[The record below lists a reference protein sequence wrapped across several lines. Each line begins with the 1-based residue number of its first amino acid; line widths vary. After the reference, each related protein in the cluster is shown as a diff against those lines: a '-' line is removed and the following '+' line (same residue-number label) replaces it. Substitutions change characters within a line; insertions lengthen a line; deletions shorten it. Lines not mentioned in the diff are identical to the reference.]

1 MRNGCSNLL
10 QKYTKKPVIQ
20 RILRH
25 KQILALSTLLILIIG
40 LNVCIH
46 YAPKPPL
53 ASLYPNSTAIY
64 ARHGE
69 LLRLTLAK
77 DQQYRIWVPLQ
88 KIPVNLRNATL
99 LYEDRWFYQHY
110 GVNLLAL
117 LRSAW
122 MTYAQGT
129 RQGASTITMQVAR
142 QLYNIKSRHLVG
154 KLQQCVAAFWLEMR
168 YSKDE
173 LLEAYL
179 NTVPY
184 GGNIS
189 GAAAASLIYFHK
201 PVVQLS
207 LPEALTLAVI
217 PQNPVRR
224 APGSKLPQAL
234 SDARQRLWQYWLQQY
249 PQDQRYAVDVN
260 LPLMIYT
267 RADKPFLAPHLTDWL
282 LRHYPEERIIKSSI
296 DLPVQKTVKQLIDNY
311 IVQNRSAG
319 IRNAA
324 VLLLNTDTMEVNA
337 LVGSANFW
345 DRHISGQVNGVLA
358 KRSPGSTLK
367 PFVYALALDQGLVH
381 PRTILADTPTA
392 FGAFNPENFDGRFV
406 GPVTVQDALIRSR
419 NIPALTIAA
428 KLSKPSLY
436 EFLKQAGIS
445 GLDTEQ
451 HYGLSLSLG
460 GGEVTMEEM
469 AKLYAILANRGVL
482 RSVQY
487 RVDLQNNAEPR
498 LALFSEAAAFIT
510 LDMLNYNI
518 RPDSKRQAKPKV
530 AWKTGTSWGFKDAW
544 TVGVVGHTVLVVWVG
559 NFDNTGNTAFVGIQT
574 AAPLFFTIVD
584 SLRIQRLLKDLDAEP
599 ATPPLNVREIDVCA
613 ASGDLPNQ
621 DCPALAKTWFIP
633 GKSPIKTSTLHRAVY
648 FDIKS
653 GEVVCKDSSDSRK
666 EIYEF
671 WSSDLYRLFLE
682 AGMPRR
688 RPPQLPSC
696 YDTLTGGEDIL
707 QIVSPSMAGTYTFRV
722 GKPVSIGLRAN
733 SSTGKPIFWFANK
746 SFIGRTNASETFSW
760 LPAYAGTYF
769 IRAVDSLGH
778 AASREITV
786 EFLP

>member
-1 MRNGCSNLL
+1 M
-10 QKYTKKPVIQ
+10 
-20 RILRH
+20 
-25 KQILALSTLLILIIG
+25 LITG
-40 LNVCIH
+40 VATCIH
-46 YAPKPPL
+46 YIPSPPL
-53 ASLYPNSTAIY
+53 ANLYPNSTAIY

-88 KIPVNLRNATL
+88 QIPENLRNATL
-99 LYEDRWFYQHY
+99 LYEDRRFYKHVGIDPQ
-110 GVNLLAL
+110 AL
-117 LRSAW
+117 LRSVW
-122 MTYAQGT
+122 MTYIQGT

-142 QLYNIKSRHLVG
+142 QLYGINSRHLIG
-154 KLQQCVAAFWLEMR
+154 KLRQCAAALWLELR
-168 YSKDE
+168 YSKNE

-179 NTVPY
+179 NTAPY
-184 GGNIS
+184 SGNIS
-189 GAAAASLIYFHK
+189 GVAAASLIYFHK
-201 PVVQLS
+201 PVAQLS

-224 APGSKLPQAL
+224 APGPHLPQAL
-234 SDARQRLWQYWLQQY
+234 LDARQRLWQRWLQAH
-249 PQDQRYAVDVN
+249 PQDQRYTVDLS
-260 LPLMIYT
+260 LPLTLYS
-267 RADKPFLAPHLTDWL
+267 RADKPFLAPHLTDRL
-282 LRHYPEERIIKSSI
+282 LRQYPDERSIKSSI
-296 DLPVQKTVKQLIDNY
+296 HLPVQKNIKQLVDSF

-324 VLLLNTDTMEVNA
+324 VLLLDTDTMQVNA

-381 PRTILADTPTA
+381 PRTVLADTPTA
-392 FGAFNPENFDGRFV
+392 FGAFNPENFDGRFI

-428 KLSKPSLY
+428 KLSKPGLY
-436 EFLKQAGIS
+436 EFLKQSGIS

-451 HYGLSLSLG
+451 HYGLSLTLG
-460 GGEVTMEEM
+460 SGEVTMEEM
-469 AKLYAILANRGVL
+469 AKLYALLANRGVL

-487 RVDLQNNAEPR
+487 RTDLQNSKEPK
-498 LALFSEAAAFIT
+498 LALLSEAAAFIT
-510 LDMLNYNI
+510 LDMLSYNI
-518 RPDSKRQAKPKV
+518 RPDSKRRAKPKV

-544 TVGVVGHTVLVVWVG
+544 TVGVIGHHVLVVWVG

-574 AAPLFFTIVD
+574 AAPLFFTLVD
-584 SLRIQRLLKDLDAEP
+584 SLRTQRLLKDLDAEP
-599 ATPPLNVREIDVCA
+599 AAPPLNVREIDVCA

-653 GEVVCKDSSDSRK
+653 GEVVCKGSPNSRK

-671 WSSDLYRLFLE
+671 WSSDLHRLFLE

-688 RPPQLPSC
+688 KPPAALPAC
-696 YDTLTGGEDIL
+696 YDTLTGEEEDSP
-707 QIVSPSMAGTYTFRV
+707 QIMSPSTTGTYTLRV
-722 GKPVSIGLRAN
+722 GKPAGIGLRAN
-733 SSTGKPIFWFANK
+733 STTGETIFWFANK
-746 SFIGRTNASETFSW
+746 SFIGKTNASETFSW
-760 LPAYAGTYF
+760 LPTHAGIYL

-778 AASREITV
+778 VATREITV
-786 EFLP
+786 EFVM

>member
-1 MRNGCSNLL
+1 M
-10 QKYTKKPVIQ
+10 IQ

-25 KQILALSTLLILIIG
+25 KLTLTLSALLML
-40 LNVCIH
+40 VAAVYIH

-77 DQQYRIWVPLQ
+77 DQQYRIWMPLQ
-88 KIPVNLRNATL
+88 QIPASLRNATL
-99 LYEDRWFYQHY
+99 LYEDRWFYRHY
-110 GVNLLAL
+110 GVNPLAM

-142 QLYNIKSRHLVG
+142 QMYDIKSRHLIG
-154 KLQQCVAAFWLEMR
+154 KLRQITAAFWLELR
-168 YSKDE
+168 YSKDD

-179 NTVPY
+179 NTAPY

-201 PVVQLS
+201 PIAQLS

-217 PQNPVRR
+217 PQNPMRR

-234 SDARQRLWQYWLQQY
+234 LDARQRLWRRWLQEH
-249 PQDQRYAVDVN
+249 PQDQRYAVDLS
-260 LPLMIYT
+260 LPLTIHT

-282 LRHYPEERIIKSSI
+282 LRHYPKERSIQSSI
-296 DLPVQKTVKQLIDNY
+296 HLPVQKTVKQLVDDY

-324 VLLLNTDTMEVNA
+324 VLLLDTDTMQVNA

-345 DRHISGQVNGVLA
+345 DRRISGQVNGVLA

-381 PRTILADTPTA
+381 PRTVLADTPTA
-392 FGAFNPENFDGRFV
+392 FGAFNPENYDGRFI

-436 EFLKQAGIS
+436 EFLKQSGVS

-451 HYGLSLSLG
+451 HYGLSLTLG
-460 GGEVTMEEM
+460 SGEVTMAEM
-469 AKLYAILANRGVL
+469 AKLYAMLANRGVL

-487 RVDLQNNAEPR
+487 RADLQGDPEPK
-498 LALFSEAAAFIT
+498 LPLLSGAAAFIT
-510 LDMLNYNI
+510 LDMLNHNI
-518 RPDSKRQAKPKV
+518 RPDSKRPAKPQV

-544 TVGVVGHTVLVVWVG
+544 TVGVAGHTVLVVWVG

-584 SLRIQRLLKDLDAEP
+584 SLRSQRLLKELDAEP
-599 ATPPLNVREIDVCA
+599 AAPPFNVREIDVCA

-621 DCPALAKTWFIP
+621 DCPALVKTWFIP

-653 GEVVCKDSSDSRK
+653 GAVVCKGSPDSRK

-688 RPPQLPSC
+688 RPPPLPSC
-696 YDTLTGGEDIL
+696 YDTPTGGEDNP
-707 QIVSPSMAGTYTFRV
+707 QIVSPSMAGAYTLRI
-722 GKPVSIGLRAN
+722 GKPASIGLRAN
-733 SSTGKPIFWFANK
+733 SPTGKTIFWFANK
-746 SFIGRTNASETFSW
+746 SFIGKTNASETFSW
-760 LPAYAGTYF
+760 LPTYAGTYL

-778 AASREITV
+778 AATREIMV